1 MATKTIQT
9 RIGLKYDFY
18 SSWVQKGNWSNGTFT
33 ADPNGSS
40 SFDAGFVPL
49 KGEVVFYYIPGST
62 GAVAQEPAV
71 LFKVGDG
78 VHSLHDLPWGSA
90 IAADVY
96 AWAKQQ
102 SLLGGVQANGTWTF
116 DGENVTPVQEATQAE
131 VAAFIR
137 QETSDIQMK
146 VEQVSPS
153 NYQTIYGETYDP
165 NDPTMA
171 ARIGKYQI
179 SVSTDG
185 GTSWTAS
192 GQPFS
197 IQIEQYSAGSGLNL
211 SNNEF
216 SVKTKTGGYIQN
228 TSSTDGQTTTDTGI
242 DVIQSTVTY
251 TPAGQDSPANL
262 TATSGLLTEA
272 SVSTIKSYID
282 AKSGE
287 NEVTLTTAQQADTGF
302 LTTYVLSQG
311 GSEVG
316 RINIPKDFLVKS
328 ASLETVATAN
338 HPYTG
343 AIVGEKYIDFVINS
357 MDSDAEEERTDSHIY
372 LPVKD
377 LVDVYTGDWLSTD
390 GQGHAGGFVKIEVD
404 SNNEISA
411 HYYTQSLFNI
421 TSGDQNY
428 TFTYYPNGPE
438 SGVTGGKLHIAGHNP
453 EGGVIVEWVEY
464 PTGYQEFFDGLNDA
478 AGSTSSVFSYTENIT
493 VGEILKIYNAD
504 SQYIEI
510 TGVEPRQTGD
520 GLATAVDVKAYVD
533 SVVASATPN
542 IEAGDGIDIATSGS
556 TKTVSIDLDE
566 TNDSPFT
573 NNNGSGLALS
583 EDGLKIDDSLTFV
596 LFSGGATENIENITV
611 AYAQS

>member
-18 SSWVQKGNWSNGTFT
+18 ASWVQKGNWSNGTFT
-33 ADPNGSS
+33 ADPNGNS
-40 SFDAGFVPL
+40 SFDAGFYPL
-49 KGEVVFYYIPGST
+49 KGEIVFYYVPGST
-62 GAVAQEPAV
+62 GAVVQEPAV

-78 VHSLHDLPWGSA
+78 IHSLKDLPWGSA

-96 AWAKQQ
+96 SWAKQQ
-102 SLLGGVQANGTWTF
+102 SILGGVNTGGTWVF

-185 GTSWTAS
+185 GASWTAS

-228 TSSTDGQTTTDTGI
+228 TSTTDGQTTTDTGI
-242 DVIQSTVTY
+242 DVIQSSVTY

-272 SVSTIKSYID
+272 SVPTIKSYID

-302 LTTYVLSQG
+302 LTTYILSQG

-428 TFTYYPNGPE
+428 TFTYYPSGSE
-438 SGVTGGKLHIAGHNP
+438 SGISGGKLHIAGHNP
-453 EGGVIVEWVEY
+453 DGGVIVEWVEY
-464 PTGYQEFFDGLNDA
+464 PTGSQEFFDGLNDA
-478 AGSTSSVFSYTENIT
+478 AGNTSSVFSYTENIN
-493 VGEILKIYNAD
+493 VGDILKIYSED

-542 IEAGDGIDIATSGS
+542 IQAGNGIDIATSGS
-556 TKTVSIDLDE
+556 TKTVSIELDE
-566 TNDSPFT
+566 TNDSPFS
-573 NNNGSGLALS
+573 NNTGSGLALS
-583 EDGLKIDDSLTFV
+583 EDGLKIDDALTFV